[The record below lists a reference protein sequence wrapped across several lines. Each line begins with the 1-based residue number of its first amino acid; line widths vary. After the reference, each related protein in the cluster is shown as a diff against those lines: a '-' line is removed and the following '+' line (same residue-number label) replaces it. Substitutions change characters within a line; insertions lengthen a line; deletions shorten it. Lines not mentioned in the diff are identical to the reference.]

1 MNKNHT
7 ITLRDQKWGIPV
19 RVLTLINFFIA
30 SVTLVQCILLLA
42 EYYTSSNVS
51 MAVVVIFLLITPF
64 AFTASLFFAF
74 SIHRICQ
81 GTGADNNLVLGFA
94 MMLLLAVDN
103 LIYIPIHY
111 RGDNGDPLSFLI
123 LGAIELICIIIFFLY
138 YQNLGNKALTI
149 CAGVLLILS
158 FGFEMI
164 EAVRLI
170 GAEDVTLSLDA
181 VYNLLKKVLNVLIAA
196 QSLLFVFA
204 LKRSVKVKN

>member
-7 ITLRDQKWGIPV
+7 ITLRNQKWGMPV
-19 RVLTLINFFIA
+19 RVLTLLNFFLA
-30 SVTLVQCILLLA
+30 SFTLVQCILLLA
-42 EYYTSSNVS
+42 EYYTRSNVS

-74 SIHRICQ
+74 GVHRICQ
-81 GTGADNNLVLGFA
+81 GTGADNNIILGFA

-138 YQNLGNKALTI
+138 YQNIGNKALTV

-170 GAEDVTLSLDA
+170 GADDVSISLDA
-181 VYNLLKKVLNVLIAA
+181 VYNLMKKVLNTLMAVQA
-196 QSLLFVFA
+196 LLFVFA
-204 LKRSVKVKN
+204 LKRSIKVKD